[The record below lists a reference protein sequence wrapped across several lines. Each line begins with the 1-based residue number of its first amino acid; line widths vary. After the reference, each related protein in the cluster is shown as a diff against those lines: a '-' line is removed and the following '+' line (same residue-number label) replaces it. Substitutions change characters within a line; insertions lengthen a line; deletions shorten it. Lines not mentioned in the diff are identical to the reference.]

1 MLWNDILSKE
11 DRALAKS
18 LATRAQLRREE
29 CTVYPSQ
36 ENIFR
41 ALTLTPPDKVK
52 CVIIGQDPYINPG
65 QAEGLCFSVAAPTPP
80 PPSLQ
85 NIFKE
90 LVDDLGVPMPT
101 TGSLVKWAEEGVLLL
116 NSTLSV
122 DAGHSNSHKDWG
134 WDVFTGHVLEA
145 TAQLPQPIVYIA
157 WGADAQ
163 CIAKRLPLGENKAL
177 ITAPHPSP
185 LSAYRG
191 FFGSKPFSQA
201 NEQLVRIGGTPIDWQ
216 LP

>member
-18 LATRAQLRREE
+18 LATRAQHRREE

-41 ALTLTPPDKVK
+41 ALTLTSPDKVK
-52 CVIIGQDPYINPG
+52 AVIIGQDPYINPG
-65 QAEGLCFSVAAPTPP
+65 QAEGLCFSVAEPTPP

-85 NIFKE
+85 NVFKE

-116 NSTLSV
+116 NTTLSV
-122 DAGHSNSHKDWG
+122 DAGHSDMSWR
-134 WDVFTGHVLEA
+134 
-145 TAQLPQPIVYIA
+145 PQPSFPNRLSLLR
-157 WGADAQ
+157 GAPMPNE
-163 CIAKRLPLGENKAL
+163 LPNV
-177 ITAPHPSP
+177 S
-185 LSAYRG
+185 LSERT
-191 FFGSKPFSQA
+191 
-201 NEQLVRIGGTPIDWQ
+201 RH
-216 LP
+216 